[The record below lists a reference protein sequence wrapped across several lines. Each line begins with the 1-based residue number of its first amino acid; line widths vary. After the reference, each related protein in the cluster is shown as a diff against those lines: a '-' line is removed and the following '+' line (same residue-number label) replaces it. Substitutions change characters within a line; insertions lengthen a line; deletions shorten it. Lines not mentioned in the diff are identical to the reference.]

1 MRARVLA
8 AAVLVLAA
16 AAAVLTLSRDGPED
30 VLDDLVRVNEVPG
43 GVIAW
48 ARPGEAPQVHAVG
61 IADRTTGAA
70 MNPTDRMRIASL
82 SKPLT
87 AGLILRLVD
96 EGRFSLD
103 TPIADLLTDAGP
115 ALPRDVTVA
124 HALTHTGGWD
134 RTADGDPYFLT
145 ASGIAARYGVD
156 TVTGC
161 RDVADAVA
169 PTVTPGTRYLYSNVG
184 YCWLGEI
191 VANFGGDYLT
201 AVHEAFGPDFW
212 MSEADIDVRHDA
224 SGEPAAFVVMEPAI
238 AGPFGGLVTDARSYL
253 DFARRPV
260 DPRVLV
266 EPPFAWEESYY
277 GLGWRVWKRDGTF
290 YLTHY
295 GSMPGTFSFV
305 IRSESGG
312 AAVVLLNGGV
322 VQHEATAR
330 ALALLFMDMD
340 DWQ

>member
-1 MRARVLA
+1 VRGRVLA

-16 AAAVLTLSRDGPED
+16 ATAVLTLGREGPED
-30 VLDDLVRVNEVPG
+30 VLDELVRVNDAPG

-61 IADRTTGAA
+61 LADRATGVALD
-70 MNPTDRMRIASL
+70 PSDRMRIASL
-82 SKPLT
+82 SKPVT

-103 TPIADLLTDAGP
+103 TPIADLVTGAGP
-115 ALPRDVTVA
+115 ALPDTVTVA
-124 HALTHTGGWD
+124 QALAHTGGWD
-134 RTADGDPYFLT
+134 RTAEGDPYFLP
-145 ASGIAARYGVD
+145 ASEIAARYGVG

-161 RDVADAVA
+161 RDVAAAIA
-169 PTVTPGTRYLYSNVG
+169 PTVAPGTRYLYSNIG

-191 VANFGGDYLT
+191 VSALDGGYLA
-201 AVHEAFGPDFW
+201 AVQDAFGAEFRL
-212 MSEADIDVRHDA
+212 SEADIGVRHDTTDT
-224 SGEPAAFVVMEPAI
+224 EAAFVVMEPAI

-253 DFARRPV
+253 EFARRPV
-260 DPRVLV
+260 DPRVLA
-266 EPPFAWEESYY
+266 EPTFDWEESYY
-277 GLGWRVWKRDGTF
+277 GLGWRVWKRDGTV

-305 IRSESGG
+305 IRSEGGG

-330 ALALLFMDMD
+330 ALALLFMRMD